1 MKEENLPNLKGN
13 QSTKKSLEYQIN
25 KTGMEIC
32 TDI

>member
-1 MKEENLPNLKGN
+1 MKEENLPNIKEN
-13 QSTKKSLEYQIN
+13 QSTKNHIEYQIN